1 MCLWP
6 DGFHEL
12 TWLDPGLSKIMLHMF
27 HFPGGGKLVVARTPV
42 GAQTHTH
49 VRAHAHTD
57 ARSSNLQAFTSSDEV
72 VAARLYQLGSA
83 SGLDGQFATHQS
95 IKNNVRQPPASFAQV
110 T

>member
-1 MCLWP
+1 MIC
-6 DGFHEL
+6 
-12 TWLDPGLSKIMLHMF
+12 
-27 HFPGGGKLVVARTPV
+27 FPEGGKFAIARTPV

-49 VRAHAHTD
+49 VHAHAHTD

-72 VAARLYQLGSA
+72 GAARLYQLGSA

-110 T
+110 S